1 MSMFEVFYDKKRIEI
16 EANSLYDAKEKAI
29 VLFKVPKSK
38 QGMIALQSIKAKENQ
53 DFRFA

>member
-1 MSMFEVFYDKKRIEI
+1 MSMFEVFYNKKRIEI
-16 EANSLYDAKEKAI
+16 EANSLYDAKTKAI

-38 QGMIALQSIKAKENQ
+38 HGMIALQSITSKENQ